1 MKKAF
6 LFALLS
12 GALAGCLSQY
22 HWTSKVP
29 EKMRTVS
36 VSTFRNESDLTEFGA
51 VASRQV
57 LREFQRE
64 GTFGIRRV
72 GDSAVEIQG
81 IVKNVDT
88 SAESYDRRGGLRR
101 AGYRMR
107 VTALVS
113 VIDKI
118 NGKVIVD
125 NVKYSAGV
133 AFASGS
139 TDLLTAKRDA
149 SGRLAEELA
158 RQIVDDVLAIKW

>member
-1 MKKAF
+1 
-6 LFALLS
+6 
-12 GALAGCLSQY
+12 
-22 HWTSKVP
+22 
-29 EKMRTVS
+29 
-36 VSTFRNESDLTEFGA
+36 
-51 VASRQV
+51 
-57 LREFQRE
+57 
-64 GTFGIRRV
+64 
-72 GDSAVEIQG
+72 
-81 IVKNVDT
+81 
-88 SAESYDRRGGLRR
+88 
-101 AGYRMR
+101 MR

-125 NVKYSAGV
+125 NVEYSAGV

>member
-1 MKKAF
+1 MKKA
-6 LFALLS
+6 LS
-12 GALAGCLSQY
+12 FVLMAGVFAGCLSGY

-36 VSTFRNESDLTEFGA
+36 VPTFRNESEVTEFGA

-72 GDSAVEIQG
+72 GDSAVEVQG
-81 IVKNVDT
+81 VVKSVR
-88 SAESYDRRGGLRR
+88 SSVESYDRRGGLRR
-101 AGYRMR
+101 SGYRLQSE
-107 VTALVS
+107 VHVS

-118 NGKVIVD
+118 TGRVVVD
-125 NVKYSAGV
+125 DKKY
-133 AFASGS
+133 FASVTFAGSS
-139 TDLLTAKRDA
+139 TDTQSSVRDA
-149 SGRLAEELA
+149 SGRLADELA